1 MWWLITLHDT
11 KLKCLFKIEL
21 LIKLIIIIIR
31 ISRLRSLLGLDFQR
45 LTWYS
50 LKRNEL
56 SFAAFLKQSM
66 FSCHIISTF
75 FPQMLHF
82 IDLAISLNLDIK
94 IDASKFSRK
103 FIATLFSPNRLVHLS
118 LMTSTTNWNFR
129 NEQFVLLV
137 ITVQSLIE
145 ETFHA
150 SFHWTAFFASWHKK
164 QCHKQEKS

>member
-1 MWWLITLHDT
+1 MHNYLWWLITLHDT

-21 LIKLIIIIIR
+21 LIKLII
-31 ISRLRSLLGLDFQR
+31 LGFLDCAVCLALIFNVPPDN
-45 LTWYS
+45 YS

-66 FSCHIISTF
+66 FSCHIICPF

-94 IDASKFSRK
+94 IDPSKFSRK

-118 LMTSTTNWNFR
+118 LMTSTANWNFR
-129 NEQFVLLV
+129 NEQFVSLV

-150 SFHWTAFFASWHKK
+150 SFHWAAFFASWHKRTM
-164 QCHKQEKS
+164 S